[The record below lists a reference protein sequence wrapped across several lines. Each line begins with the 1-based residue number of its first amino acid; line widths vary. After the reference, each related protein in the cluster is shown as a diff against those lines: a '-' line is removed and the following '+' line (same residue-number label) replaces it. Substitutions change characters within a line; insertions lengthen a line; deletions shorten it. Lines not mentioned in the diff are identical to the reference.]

1 MITYRQPMALDIPT
15 LVLLDKE
22 YFPYSPWSPAQFKEE
37 FSGIPSTRFF
47 ELAISD
53 NEIVGYAGVIA
64 PGPDAVADILTVTV
78 IDRFRRQGIAKRLI
92 ADIEGYCQSKGSSAI
107 MLEVAT
113 DNSGAIALYE
123 NLGYTQISK
132 RSNYYG
138 SKKDAFVMQKEF
150 I

>member
-37 FSGIPSTRFF
+37 FAGIPSTRFF

-78 IDRFRRQGIAKRLI
+78 IDGFRRQGIAKRLI

-113 DNSGAIALYE
+113 DNTGAIALYE
-123 NLGYTQISK
+123 NLGYSQISK

>member
-1 MITYRQPMALDIPT
+1 
-15 LVLLDKE
+15 
-22 YFPYSPWSPAQFKEE
+22 
-37 FSGIPSTRFF
+37 
-47 ELAISD
+47 
-53 NEIVGYAGVIA
+53 
-64 PGPDAVADILTVTV
+64 VADILTVTV
-78 IDRFRRQGIAKRLI
+78 IDGFRRQGIAKRLI
-92 ADIEGYCQSKGSSAI
+92 ADIESYCQSKGSSAV

-113 DNSGAIALYE
+113 DNTGAIALYE

>member
-15 LVLLDKE
+15 LVVLDKE

-37 FSGIPSTRFF
+37 FAGIPSTRFF

-78 IDRFRRQGIAKRLI
+78 IDGFRRQGIAKRLI
-92 ADIEGYCQSKGSSAI
+92 ADIESYCQSKGSSAV

-113 DNSGAIALYE
+113 DNTGAIALYE

>member
-1 MITYRQPMALDIPT
+1 MITYRQPMAFDIPT

-37 FSGIPSTRFF
+37 FAGIPSTRFF

-78 IDRFRRQGIAKRLI
+78 IDGFRRQGIATRLI
-92 ADIEGYCQSKGSSAI
+92 TDIEGYCQSKGSSAI

-123 NLGYTQISK
+123 NLGYSQISK

>member
-15 LVLLDKE
+15 LVVLDKE

-37 FSGIPSTRFF
+37 FAGIPSTRFF

-53 NEIVGYAGVIA
+53 NQIVGYAGVIA
-64 PGPDAVADILTVTV
+64 PGPDAVADILTITV
-78 IDRFRRQGIAKRLI
+78 IDGFRRQGIAKRLI
-92 ADIEGYCQSKGSSAI
+92 ADIEDYCQSKGSSAI

-113 DNSGAIALYE
+113 ENVAAIALYE
-123 NLGYTQISK
+123 NLGYSQIST

-138 SKKDAFVMQKEF
+138 TGKDALVMQKEL

>member
-37 FSGIPSTRFF
+37 FAGIPSTRFF
-47 ELAISD
+47 ELDITD
-53 NEIVGYAGVIA
+53 NEIVGYAGVFA
-64 PGPDAVADILTVTV
+64 PGDGAVADLLTVTV
-78 IDRFRRQGIAKRLI
+78 VNGFRRQGIAKKLI
-92 ADIEGYCQSKGSSAI
+92 SDIESYCQAKGSSAI
-107 MLEVAT
+107 MLEVAVDNT
-113 DNSGAIALYE
+113 DAISLYE
-123 NLGYTQISK
+123 NLGYLQIST

-138 SKKDAFVMQKEF
+138 SDKDALVMQKEL

>member
-15 LVLLDKE
+15 LVVLDRE

-37 FSGIPSTRFF
+37 FAGIPSTRFF

-53 NEIVGYAGVIA
+53 NQIVGYAGVIA
-64 PGPDAVADILTVTV
+64 PGPDTIADILTITV
-78 IDRFRRQGIAKRLI
+78 IDGFRRQGIAKRLI
-92 ADIEGYCQSKGSSAI
+92 ADIEDYCQSKGSSAI

-113 DNSGAIALYE
+113 DNTDAIALYE
-123 NLGYTQISK
+123 KLGYSQISK

>member
-15 LVLLDKE
+15 LVVLDKE

-37 FSGIPSTRFF
+37 FAGIPSTRFF

-64 PGPDAVADILTVTV
+64 PGPDSVADILTVTV
-78 IDRFRRQGIAKRLI
+78 VDGFRRQGIAKRLI
-92 ADIEGYCQSKGSSAI
+92 ADIESYCQSKRSSAI

-123 NLGYTQISK
+123 NLGYSQISK

>member
-37 FSGIPSTRFF
+37 FAGIPSTRFF

-78 IDRFRRQGIAKRLI
+78 IDGFRRQGIAKRLI
-92 ADIEGYCQSKGSSAI
+92 ADIESYCQSKGSSAI

-123 NLGYTQISK
+123 NLGYSQISK

>member
-15 LVLLDKE
+15 LVVLDKE

-37 FSGIPSTRFF
+37 FAGIPSTRFF

-53 NEIVGYAGVIA
+53 NQIVGYAGVIA

-78 IDRFRRQGIAKRLI
+78 IDGFRRQGIAKRLI
-92 ADIEGYCQSKGSSAI
+92 ADIEGYCQSKESSAI
-107 MLEVAT
+107 MLEVAI
-113 DNSGAIALYE
+113 DNTGAIALYE
-123 NLGYTQISK
+123 NLGYSQISK

>member
-37 FSGIPSTRFF
+37 FAGIPSTRFF
-47 ELAISD
+47 ELAISG
-53 NEIVGYAGVIA
+53 NQIVGYAGVLA
-64 PGPDAVADILTVTV
+64 PGAAAVADILTVTV
-78 IDRFRRQGIAKRLI
+78 IDSFRRQGIAKRLI
-92 ADIEGYCQSKGSSAI
+92 CDIESYARSKASRAI

-113 DNSGAIALYE
+113 ENIGAIALYE
-123 NLGYTQISK
+123 NLDYSQISV

-138 SKKDAFVMQKEF
+138 TGKDALVMQKELS
-150 I
+150 

>member
-15 LVLLDKE
+15 LVVLDKE

-37 FSGIPSTRFF
+37 FAGIPSTRFF

-53 NEIVGYAGVIA
+53 NQIVGYAGVIA
-64 PGPDAVADILTVTV
+64 PGPDTVADILTVTV
-78 IDRFRRQGIAKRLI
+78 IDGFRRQGIAKRLI
-92 ADIEGYCQSKGSSAI
+92 ADIESFCQSKGSSAI

-113 DNSGAIALYE
+113 DNSGAITLYE
-123 NLGYTQISK
+123 NLGYSQISK

>member
-37 FSGIPSTRFF
+37 FAGIPSTRFF

-78 IDRFRRQGIAKRLI
+78 IDGFRRQGIAKRLI
-92 ADIEGYCQSKGSSAI
+92 ADIESYCQSKGSSAI

-123 NLGYTQISK
+123 NLGFSQISK

>member
-22 YFPYSPWSPAQFKEE
+22 YFPYSPWSVAQFKEE
-37 FSGIPSTRFF
+37 FAGIPSTRFF

-53 NEIVGYAGVIA
+53 NQIVGYAGVIA

-78 IDRFRRQGIAKRLI
+78 IDGFRRQGIAKRLI
-92 ADIEGYCQSKGSSAI
+92 ADIESYCQSKGSSAI

-123 NLGYTQISK
+123 NLGYSQISK

>member
-37 FSGIPSTRFF
+37 FAGIPSTRFF

-78 IDRFRRQGIAKRLI
+78 IDGFRRQGIAKRLI

-113 DNSGAIALYE
+113 DNTGAIALYE
-123 NLGYTQISK
+123 NLGFSQISK

>member
-37 FSGIPSTRFF
+37 FAGIPSTRFF

-78 IDRFRRQGIAKRLI
+78 IDGFRRQGIAKRLI
-92 ADIEGYCQSKGSSAI
+92 ADIESYCQSKGSSAV

-113 DNSGAIALYE
+113 DNTGAIALYE

>member
-37 FSGIPSTRFF
+37 FAGIPSTRFF

-78 IDRFRRQGIAKRLI
+78 IDGFRRQGIAKRLI
-92 ADIEGYCQSKGSSAI
+92 ADIEGYCQSKGSSAV

-113 DNSGAIALYE
+113 DNTAAISLYE
-123 NLGYTQISK
+123 NLGYSQISK

>member
-1 MITYRQPMALDIPT
+1 MITYRQPMVLDIPT
-15 LVLLDKE
+15 LVVLDKE

-37 FSGIPSTRFF
+37 FAGIPSTRFF

-78 IDRFRRQGIAKRLI
+78 IDGFRRQGIAKRLI
-92 ADIEGYCQSKGSSAI
+92 ADIEGYCQSKESSAI
-107 MLEVAT
+107 MLEVAI
-113 DNSGAIALYE
+113 DNTGAIALYE
-123 NLGYTQISK
+123 NLGYSQISK

>member
-37 FSGIPSTRFF
+37 FAGIPSTRFF

-78 IDRFRRQGIAKRLI
+78 IDGFRRQGIATRLI
-92 ADIEGYCQSKGSSAI
+92 TDIEGYCQSKGSSAI

-123 NLGYTQISK
+123 NLGYSQISK

>member
-22 YFPYSPWSPAQFKEE
+22 YFPYSPWSPAQYKEE
-37 FSGIPSTRFF
+37 FAGIPSTRFF

-53 NEIVGYAGVIA
+53 NQIVGYAGVIA

-78 IDRFRRQGIAKRLI
+78 IDGFRRQGIAKRLI
-92 ADIEGYCQSKGSSAI
+92 ADIEGYCQSKESSAI
-107 MLEVAT
+107 MLEVAI
-113 DNSGAIALYE
+113 DNTGAIALYE
-123 NLGYTQISK
+123 NLGYSQISK

>member
-37 FSGIPSTRFF
+37 FAGIPSTRFF

-78 IDRFRRQGIAKRLI
+78 IDGFRRQGIAKRLI
-92 ADIEGYCQSKGSSAI
+92 ADIEGYCQSKESNAI

-113 DNSGAIALYE
+113 DNTGAIALYE
-123 NLGYTQISK
+123 NLGYSQISK

>member
-15 LVLLDKE
+15 LVVLDKE

-37 FSGIPSTRFF
+37 FAGIPSTRFF

-53 NEIVGYAGVIA
+53 NQIVGYAGVIA
-64 PGPDAVADILTVTV
+64 PGPDTVADILTVTV
-78 IDRFRRQGIAKRLI
+78 IDGFRRQGIAKRLI

-123 NLGYTQISK
+123 NLGYSQISK

>member
-1 MITYRQPMALDIPT
+1 MITYRQPMARDIPT

-37 FSGIPSTRFF
+37 FAGIPSTRFF

-78 IDRFRRQGIAKRLI
+78 IDGFRRQGIAKRLI

-113 DNSGAIALYE
+113 DNTGAIALYE
-123 NLGYTQISK
+123 NLGYSQISK

>member
-15 LVLLDKE
+15 LVVLDRE

-37 FSGIPSTRFF
+37 FAGIPSTRFF

-53 NEIVGYAGVIA
+53 NQIVGYAGVIA
-64 PGPDAVADILTVTV
+64 PGPDAIADILTITV
-78 IDRFRRQGIAKRLI
+78 IDGFRRQGIAKRLI
-92 ADIEGYCQSKGSSAI
+92 ADIEDYCQSKGSSAI

-113 DNSGAIALYE
+113 DNTDAIALYE
-123 NLGYTQISK
+123 KLGYSQISK

>member
-37 FSGIPSTRFF
+37 FAGIPSTRFF

-53 NEIVGYAGVIA
+53 NQIVGYAGVIA
-64 PGPDAVADILTVTV
+64 PGPDEVADILTVTV
-78 IDRFRRQGIAKRLI
+78 IDGFRRQGIAKRLI
-92 ADIEGYCQSKGSSAI
+92 ADIEGYCQSKGSRAI

-113 DNSGAIALYE
+113 DNTGAIALYA
-123 NLGYTQISK
+123 NLGYSQISK

>member
-37 FSGIPSTRFF
+37 FAGIPSTRFF

-78 IDRFRRQGIAKRLI
+78 IDGFRRQGIAKRLI
-92 ADIEGYCQSKGSSAI
+92 ADIEGYCQSKGSSAV

-113 DNSGAIALYE
+113 DNTGAIALYE
-123 NLGYTQISK
+123 NLGYSQISK